1 MSDYKITMEYK
12 DFQKLIAREKEL
24 KELKNELAN
33 CYQYNVPKGTPIIV
47 NIRELKKI
55 ALRYVPVPIEDN
67 EVFVDG

>member
-1 MSDYKITMEYK
+1 MSDYKITMDYK
-12 DFQKLIAREKEL
+12 SFQRLIAKEKEL

-33 CYQYNVPKGTPIIV
+33 CYQYNVPKETPIIV